1 MRRWLHLLGLCSL
14 LVAALP
20 APARAAKRIVS
31 MNLCTDQ
38 LALMLADRAE
48 IVGLSPLVQDCSGS
62 VLCQKAQDVPVLS
75 STAENVIGAHPDVV
89 LAGQFT
95 ARVAVKAA
103 REVGAKVL
111 TLPPASSLVD
121 IPVQI
126 MQVAQAVGHPER
138 GQQMVDA
145 FLKRLALLSIS
156 RQAADPVAA
165 VYEANG
171 FVAGAGSLPDDVLAH
186 AGLRNLSTVA
196 GITAAGR
203 VPLETLLAQQP
214 DLLVRDRSGQGYSLA
229 QAMLDNPVLKR
240 FFSGKHVVDIPASLW
255 LCGLPQTLDAV
266 ALLRHARNNLKQ
278 TEDAE

>member
-31 MNLCTDQ
+31 LNLCTDQ

-48 IVGLSPLVQDCSGS
+48 IVGLSPLVEDCSGS

-111 TLPPASSLVD
+111 TLSPASSLAE

-156 RQAADPVAA
+156 RQAEDPVAA

>member
-14 LVAALP
+14 LVAAVP

-31 MNLCTDQ
+31 LNLCTDQ

-156 RQAADPVAA
+156 RQAEDPVAA

>member
-31 MNLCTDQ
+31 LNLCTDQ

-156 RQAADPVAA
+156 RQAEDPVAA

>member
-1 MRRWLHLLGLCSL
+1 MYQWLLRLGLYGL
-14 LVAALP
+14 LCMVLPTPVKAA
-20 APARAAKRIVS
+20 ARIVS
-31 MNLCTDQ
+31 LNLCTDQ
-38 LALMLADRAE
+38 LSLMLADRAE
-48 IVGLSPLVQDCSGS
+48 IAGLSPLARDCSGS
-62 VLCQKAQDVPVLS
+62 VLCQKAQAMPVLAP
-75 STAENVIGAHPDVV
+75 TAENVIGAHPDVV

-103 REVGAKVL
+103 REIGAHVL
-111 TLPPASSLVD
+111 TLPPASSLAD

-138 GQQMVDA
+138 GRQMVEA
-145 FLKRLALLSIS
+145 FQKRLAELSLA
-156 RQAADPVAA
+156 RHPDDPVAV

-171 FVAGAGSLPDDVLAH
+171 FVGGSNSLPDDVLAH

-214 DLLVRDRSGQGYSLA
+214 DLLVRDRSGQGYSIA
-229 QAMLDNPVLKR
+229 QAMLDNPVLKQ
-240 FFSGKHVVDIPASLW
+240 FFSKKHVVDIPASLW

-266 ALLRHARNNLKQ
+266 DLLRQAREGLIQ
-278 TEDAE
+278 TEGTR

>member
-14 LVAALP
+14 LVPALP

-31 MNLCTDQ
+31 LNLCTDQ

-48 IVGLSPLVQDCSGS
+48 IVGLSSLVQDCSGS

-156 RQAADPVAA
+156 LQAEDPVAA

>member
-31 MNLCTDQ
+31 LNLCTDQ

-156 RQAADPVAA
+156 RQAEDPVAA

-229 QAMLDNPVLKR
+229 QALLDNPVLKR

-266 ALLRHARNNLKQ
+266 ALLRHARNKLKQ

>member
-31 MNLCTDQ
+31 LNLCTDQ

-111 TLPPASSLVD
+111 TLPPASSLAE

-156 RQAADPVAA
+156 RQAEDPVAA

-196 GITAAGR
+196 GITGAGR

-278 TEDAE
+278 TEGAE

>member
-31 MNLCTDQ
+31 LNLCTDQ

-156 RQAADPVAA
+156 LQADDPVAA

-229 QAMLDNPVLKR
+229 QAMLDNPVLER

-278 TEDAE
+278 TEGAE

>member
-111 TLPPASSLVD
+111 TLPPASSLAE

-156 RQAADPVAA
+156 RQAEDPVAA

-196 GITAAGR
+196 GITVAGR

>member
-31 MNLCTDQ
+31 LNLCTDQ

-156 RQAADPVAA
+156 RQAEDPVAA

-229 QAMLDNPVLKR
+229 QALLDNPVLKR